1 MMVLLYIRRR
11 LTHALQ
17 TLARH
22 LGAPLASP
30 TPLTSEWISTRCEGL
45 DASAAVVVEIALES
59 GENGAVARVALG
71 GERLVVKRPPASPAA
86 RAVAAIQQWYAR
98 EVHWYAALAP
108 IAGVRCPRC
117 HCARYD
123 ALTGEYVL
131 VLEDLRAAGCRP
143 LAVAEAT
150 AAATTL
156 GRLHG
161 RFAGAFDD
169 DARREIVRGPLP
181 IMPITLALAIPIEK
195 FFRDCWKAVRGE
207 RRYAL
212 AELLADRGEAA
223 GPAAIGLLDALAA
236 PGAYASMT
244 EALAAPPRTLL
255 TPAPWRLPAREHDGR
270 GRDWRGRGLRLAI
283 RVGRQR
289 RL

>member
-1 MMVLLYIRRR
+1 MSATVLLYIRRR

-17 TLARH
+17 TLARY
-22 LGAPLASP
+22 LGAPPASP

-71 GERLVVKRPPASPAA
+71 GVHLVVKRPPASPAA

-143 LAVAEAT
+143 LAVA
-150 AAATTL
+150 
-156 GRLHG
+156 
-161 RFAGAFDD
+161 DCQ
-169 DARREIVRGPLP
+169 DAVSY
-181 IMPITLALAIPIEK
+181 T
-195 FFRDCWKAVRGE
+195 
-207 RRYAL
+207 
-212 AELLADRGEAA
+212 
-223 GPAAIGLLDALAA
+223 
-236 PGAYASMT
+236 
-244 EALAAPPRTLL
+244 
-255 TPAPWRLPAREHDGR
+255 H
-270 GRDWRGRGLRLAI
+270 LRAHET
-283 RVGRQR
+283 
-289 RL
+289 